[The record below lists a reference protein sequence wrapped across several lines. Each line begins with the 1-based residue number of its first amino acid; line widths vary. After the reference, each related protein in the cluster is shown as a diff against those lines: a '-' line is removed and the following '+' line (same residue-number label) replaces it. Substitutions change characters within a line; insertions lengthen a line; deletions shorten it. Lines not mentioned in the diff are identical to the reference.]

1 MIFDNVKD
9 AFNFYNGKTV
19 DELEKRAAEIA
30 DLVDKDP
37 KADVKALNMELE
49 GIKQAKEN
57 VELRAQM
64 KRSLGS
70 LRGGERIG
78 GTLQVE
84 PEDLA
89 ATPEY
94 RSAFFKTLLGRD
106 LNETERGVFRKV
118 AAEHRTATFNQTSN
132 SAAILPTQTLNEI
145 VSKARTMGGL
155 LAECRAFNVP
165 ANISVP
171 VATPSANAAWHTEGA
186 AVESVNASLA
196 AVSFAGYELLKLFS
210 MSVKVNA
217 MSVPAFESYLVQEL
231 TDCIFGQL
239 DYSVINGTGSTYGQG
254 KGLELIEWDATEGT
268 GQNAVAA
275 TTKITYA
282 DIVEAAGLLKRGYAN
297 GAVFACNNK
306 FLYSVL
312 YSMLDKNDRP
322 IFVQDVQREG
332 IGHVLGF
339 PVVIDDN
346 IEDDTAYLGNF
357 KYYGYNLADGI
368 TIESSRESSF
378 SKGLVDFR
386 AMAVADCKPI
396 VEEAFVKLYLASGG
410 GDDDTTTT
418 DTNATE

>member
-9 AFNFYNGKTV
+9 AFNYWNGKSV

-57 VELRAQM
+57 VELRSQM

-70 LRGGERIG
+70 LRGSERIG

-94 RSAFFKTLLGRD
+94 RSAFFKHLLGRD

-171 VATPSANAAWHTEGA
+171 VATPASNAAWHVEGA
-186 AVESVNASLA
+186 AVESVNASVS

-239 DYSVINGTGSTYGQG
+239 GYSVINGSGSGQG
-254 KGLELIEWDATEGT
+254 KGLEEITWNASSGSD
-268 GQNAVAA
+268 GQNAVQG

-346 IEDDTAYLGNF
+346 IADDTAYLGNF
-357 KYYGYNLADGI
+357 KFYGYNLADGI

-418 DTNATE
+418 DTTTTE